1 MGKSLKGK
9 ELGKGIGQ
17 RKDGLYYARCT
28 DKAGQRLERCF
39 QSLKEAKNWQKEQQ
53 YHQVH
58 PEPKTPV
65 PVQMTVNE
73 WFDFWQANLL
83 TGLAPNTVRN
93 YRERYERNA
102 KAILGKLLLAEV
114 KPMHCKAVF
123 NGMTETYAGSTIR
136 QAYIALGAMFKA
148 AKENGLIEKHPMDGV
163 RFDSPVKAVDE
174 IHFLTVSEQ
183 KAFLEAAKH
192 SHNYNQYALIL
203 ETGLRTGEV
212 IGLTWDAIDWDKRT
226 LTVNK
231 TMEFRHKQ
239 HEWRAGPPK
248 TKTSYRT
255 IPLTDTAY
263 QILWNLYLGREYRKE
278 SPELDKVLTYI
289 DRRTAKQATLHMR
302 DLVFINYR
310 TGMPA
315 KNSSYDTHLYKL
327 CDKAGLEHFCMHA
340 LRHTYAT
347 RAIESGMQPKVLQ
360 KLLGHASIKTTM
372 DRYVH
377 VTDDT
382 LFQAVHQFQNAR
394 TA

>member
-28 DKAGQRLERCF
+28 DKAGQRLEKCF

-53 YHQVH
+53 YHQVR

-65 PVQMTVNE
+65 QVQMTVNE

-102 KAILGKLLLAEV
+102 KAILGKLLLTEV

-123 NGMTETYAGSTIR
+123 NGMTGTYAGSTIR

-263 QILWNLYLGREYRKE
+263 QILWNLYLEREYRKE

-315 KNSSYDTHLYKL
+315 KNSYDTHLYKL

-382 LFQAVHQFQNAR
+382 MFQAVRQFQNAR

>member
-278 SPELDKVLTYI
+278 SLELDKVLTYI

-382 LFQAVHQFQNAR
+382 MFQAVRQFQNAR

>member
-1 MGKSLKGK
+1 
-9 ELGKGIGQ
+9 
-17 RKDGLYYARCT
+17 
-28 DKAGQRLERCF
+28 
-39 QSLKEAKNWQKEQQ
+39 
-53 YHQVH
+53 
-58 PEPKTPV
+58 
-65 PVQMTVNE
+65 MTVNE
-73 WFDFWQANLL
+73 WFDFWQTNLL

-102 KAILGKLLLAEV
+102 KAILGELLLTEV

-123 NGMTETYAGSTIR
+123 NGMTGTYAGSTIR
-136 QAYIALGAMFKA
+136 QAYIALGSMFKA

-163 RFDSPVKAVDE
+163 RFDRPIKAVDE

-183 KAFLEAAKH
+183 KAFLDVAKH
-192 SHNYNQYALIL
+192 SHNYAQYALIL

-212 IGLTWDAIDWDKRT
+212 IGLTWDAIDWENHT

-248 TKTSYRT
+248 TKKSYRT

-263 QILWNLYLGREYRKE
+263 RILRDLYIGREYRKE
-278 SPELDKVLTYI
+278 ASELDKVLTYI
-289 DRRTAKQATLHMR
+289 DRRTAKQAELHMR

-327 CDKAGLEHFCMHA
+327 CDRAGIEHFCMHA

-377 VTDDT
+377 VTDDSM
-382 LFQAVHQFQNAR
+382 FQAVRQFQNAQ

>member
-1 MGKSLKGK
+1 MGKNLKGK

-28 DKAGQRLERCF
+28 NKSGQRLEKCF
-39 QSLKEAKNWQKEQQ
+39 QDLKEARNWQKEQQ
-53 YHQVH
+53 YRQVH
-58 PEPKTPV
+58 PEIKSAPPK
-65 PVQMTVNE
+65 MTVNE
-73 WFDFWQANLL
+73 WFDFWQTNLL

-93 YRERYERNA
+93 YRERYEKNA
-102 KAILGKLLLAEV
+102 KALLGKLLLTEV
-114 KPMHCKAVF
+114 RPMHCKAVF
-123 NGMTETYAGSTIR
+123 NGMTGTYAGSTIR

-163 RFDSPVKAVDE
+163 RFDSPIKAVDE

-183 KAFLEAAKH
+183 KAFLEIAKH
-192 SHNYNQYALIL
+192 SHNYAQYALIL

-212 IGLTWDAIDWDKRT
+212 IGLTWDVIDWENHT

-248 TKTSYRT
+248 TKKSYRT

-263 QILWNLYLGREYRKE
+263 QILRDLYLGREYRKE
-278 SPELDKVLTYI
+278 APELDKELTYI
-289 DRRTAKQATLHMR
+289 DRRTAKQAKLHMR

-327 CDKAGLEHFCMHA
+327 CDKAGIEHFCMHA

-377 VTDDT
+377 VTDDSM
-382 LFQAVHQFQNAR
+382 FQAVRQFQNAQP
-394 TA
+394 A

>member
-53 YHQVH
+53 YHQVR

-102 KAILGKLLLAEV
+102 KAILGKLLLTEV

-136 QAYIALGAMFKA
+136 QAYIALWAMFKA

-192 SHNYNQYALIL
+192 SHNYNQYVLIL
-203 ETGLRTGEV
+203 ETGLRTGEM
-212 IGLTWDAIDWDKRT
+212 IGLTWDAIDWDKHT

>member
-1 MGKSLKGK
+1 M
-9 ELGKGIGQ
+9 EEAV
-17 RKDGLYYARCT
+17 R
-28 DKAGQRLERCF
+28 AGADTIITASTNQCCHN
-39 QSLKEAKNWQKEQQ
+39 S
-53 YHQVH
+53 
-58 PEPKTPV
+58 
-65 PVQMTVNE
+65 MTV
-73 WFDFWQANLL
+73 LL
-83 TGLAPNTVRN
+83 AA
-93 YRERYERNA
+93 REGMACRVIMESWGDTRYRYETASNHTM
-102 KAILGKLLLAEV
+102 IEFCGPEEV
-114 KPMHCKAVF
+114 SVEMSLPSGPV
-123 NGMTETYAGSTIR
+123 E
-136 QAYIALGAMFKA
+136 AMPEA
-148 AKENGLIEKHPMDGV
+148 MDGV

-289 DRRTAKQATLHMR
+289 DRRTAKQAMLHMR

-310 TGMPA
+310 TGMTA
-315 KNSSYDTHLYKL
+315 KKSSYDTHLYKL
-327 CDKAGLEHFCMHA
+327 CDKAGIEHFCMHA

-382 LFQAVHQFQNAR
+382 MFQAVRQFQNAR